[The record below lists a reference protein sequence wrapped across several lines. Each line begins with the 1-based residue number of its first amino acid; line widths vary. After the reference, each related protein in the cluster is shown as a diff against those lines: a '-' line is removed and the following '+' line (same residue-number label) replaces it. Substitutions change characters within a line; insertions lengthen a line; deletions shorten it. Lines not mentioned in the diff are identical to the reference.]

1 MLFTHG
7 CYTFSESYGTKEHS
21 GNQILMSW
29 VEIKLPGI
37 LSSLRTQTGPWSD
50 TFSYYLLL
58 NKVTNNN
65 TEQTLL
71 VDREDPGKFSTC
83 LKLNQMLSFENV
95 DNLVRPSRSDLF
107 WPKVD
112 FFGRDKNLDEM
123 WPFQIKSVDLP
134 ISRGITVSFMDQKG
148 KVLEEIVFQE

>member
-1 MLFTHG
+1 M
-7 CYTFSESYGTKEHS
+7 
-21 GNQILMSW
+21 
-29 VEIKLPGI
+29 
-37 LSSLRTQTGPWSD
+37 
-50 TFSYYLLL
+50 
-58 NKVTNNN
+58 TNNN

-83 LKLNQMLSFENV
+83 LELNQMLSFENV

-123 WPFQIKSVDLP
+123 
-134 ISRGITVSFMDQKG
+134 
-148 KVLEEIVFQE
+148 